1 MTSTAQDRSF
11 LRKLKYKF
19 AIEYL
24 RGKPKLY
31 VPILVA
37 ITAFLLGTG
46 ILQTILSWLLVLI
59 ILILSVISGLSI
71 VLVHGKHRV
80 PPPPRPTRQQQQVTQ
95 FLEAMTKNYERHF
108 YHHKIVISRQM
119 DKSLQEVLDLVIR
132 DFCLSWF
139 RDIGKD
145 ETAFVEILNKEVWK
159 IIENVIERL
168 KNVDLVNF
176 LANDVVTRLSTHFQ
190 DLRLSNARTYPGL
203 TSPFLLHPSLKDKE
217 SELDYLRSI
226 SEALLYCILPPS
238 DAHCPALRY
247 ILREIL
253 ANYVFLPT
261 AESVCD
267 PDYINQT
274 LVMHLED
281 REKITETHKQQ
292 YAYAETY
299 EEFIKLINTT
309 HDVET
314 LKQIR

>member
-1 MTSTAQDRSF
+1 MTTLIGESKLLFHLKNNERIRS
-11 LRKLKYKF
+11 LCKNPKF
-19 AIEYL
+19 YIPA
-24 RGKPKLY
+24 
-31 VPILVA
+31 LVA
-37 ITAFLLGTG
+37 LTAFLLATG
-46 ILQTILSWLLVLI
+46 ILQTLISWLLVML

-80 PPPPRPTRQQQQVTQ
+80 PPPPRPTREQQQVTKL
-95 FLEAMTKNYERHF
+95 LESMTKNYERHF

-119 DKSLQEVLDLVIR
+119 DKSLQEVIDLVIR
-132 DFCLSWF
+132 DFFLSWF

-145 ETAFVEILNKEVWK
+145 ETAFVEILNKEIWK
-159 IIENVIERL
+159 IVENVTERL
-168 KNVDLVNF
+168 RNVDLVNF
-176 LANDVVTRLSTHFQ
+176 LANDVVTRLCTHFQ

-203 TSPFLLHPSLKDKE
+203 TSPFLLHPSLKDRE
-217 SELDYLRSI
+217 SELSYLRSA
-226 SEALLYCILPPS
+226 SEALLYCVLPPS
-238 DAHCPALRY
+238 DAHCPSLRY

-253 ANYVFLPT
+253 ANYVLLPT

-274 LVMHLED
+274 LVMYLED
-281 REKITETHKQQ
+281 REKITETRKQQ